1 MDHQKTRAIFSGC
14 AWVALMTLWG
24 CVPADLTEDP
34 TVPNNNTELTNP
46 VKGDMEAIMRGQA
59 SFDATCKACHN
70 IDGSAGPVAPKGL
83 TETANTL
90 SDGVIFSKIKD
101 GVPGTAMTAYGGQ
114 FTDDEI
120 WDIAAFIQSFATGA
134 PNNTTANNTTA
145 NNTTAN
151 NTTANNMTSNNMT
164 SNNTTAN
171 NTSMGTNPLDGDA
184 DAIASGE
191 ITFDSACTAC
201 HNKDGSMGPVSP
213 KALSDTAVN
222 LTDAEVYSKISD
234 GVPGTS
240 MSAYGANY
248 SETEIWQLVSWIRTL
263 AP

>member
-24 CVPADLTEDP
+24 CVPADLTEEP
-34 TVPNNNTELTNP
+34 TVPNNNTELINP
-46 VKGDMEAIMRGQA
+46 VKGDMAAIMRGQA
-59 SFDATCKACHN
+59 SFDTTCKGCHN
-70 IDGSAGPVAPKGL
+70 IDGSPGPVAPRGL
-83 TETANTL
+83 TDTAATL
-90 SDGVIFSKIKD
+90 TDGAIFTIIKD
-101 GVPGTAMTAYGGQ
+101 GSPTNPSMAAYGGQ
-114 FTDDEI
+114 FSDDQI
-120 WDIAAFIQSFATGA
+120 WDMAAFIQSFATGA
-134 PNNTTANNTTA
+134 PNNTTANNTT
-145 NNTTAN
+145 TN

-164 SNNTTAN
+164 SNNTSTN
-171 NTSMGTNPLDGDA
+171 NTSAGTNPLDGDA

-191 ITFDSACTAC
+191 ITFDSACTTC

-248 SETEIWQLVSWIRTL
+248 SETEIWQIVSWIRTL